1 MIKNRRCVACETEK
15 PELAFRGGTICME
28 CELPAQ
34 EAEIEEHVSKEDDAK
49 ERAKKEIAARFLSRK
64 RFLPFVERVNPEY
77 EAGWV
82 HRDICKRLEKFSQ
95 DVIDK
100 KGPRLILQVPPRHG
114 KSTLASIAF
123 PAWHLGNHP
132 SHEFISVAY
141 SASLSMGFSRKVR
154 DMLRDPSYKNVFKTR
169 LDAQSQS
176 AEAWLTSEGGGF
188 VAAGVGGGITGRGAH
203 VLVIDDP
210 VKNREEAES
219 QYNRESTWDWY
230 TSTAYTRLAPGGG
243 VLVIM
248 TRWHDDDLA
257 GRLLTQAEEGGDQW
271 ELISY
276 PAIAEEDEEYRN
288 AGDALHPARYDID
301 ALKRINKAVGP
312 RDWAALYQQQP
323 VGEEG
328 DYFKRDQIKYYNL
341 SETDLGRMVFYQ
353 AWDLAIGK
361 GDRNDF
367 TVGITVGVDEFDNL
381 YVVDIMRG
389 KYDGFQIVENVLD
402 FADQWAPRA
411 VGIEKGHLSMAIG
424 PFLEKRVRERK
435 AFQHYIQDLSV
446 GRRDKELRARAIQ
459 GRIQQGMVLFPR
471 DADFTA
477 DLVGEMLRFPM
488 GVHDDQVD
496 ALAWVGLMLAEM
508 DTYHA
513 LAVPEPASW
522 RDKLDSLMRPERRDK
537 SEMSA

>member
-1 MIKNRRCVACETEK
+1 MIKKRRCVACETEK

-28 CELPAQ
+28 CELPEQ
-34 EAEIEEHVSKEDDAK
+34 EAEVEKHVSEEDDAK

-95 DVIDK
+95 DVLDK

-154 DMLRDPSYKNVFKTR
+154 DMLRDNSYKNVFKTR
-169 LDAQSQS
+169 LDPQSQS
-176 AEAWLTSEGGGF
+176 AEAWLTTEGGGF

-257 GRLLTQAEEGGDQW
+257 GRLLTQAEEGGDKW

-276 PAIAEEDEEYRN
+276 PAIAEADEEFRN
-288 AGDALHPARYDID
+288 AGEALHPARYDLA

-328 DYFKRDQIKYYNL
+328 DYFKRDQIKYYNMG
-341 SETDLGRMVFYQ
+341 EMDFGRMVFYQ

-367 TVGITVGVDEFDNL
+367 TVGITVGVDEFDNM
-381 YVVDIMRG
+381 YVVDVMRG
-389 KYDGFQIVENVLD
+389 KFDGFQIVENVLD
-402 FADQWAPRA
+402 FADQWSPRA

-424 PFLEKRVRERK
+424 PFLEKRVRERR

-459 GRIQQGMVLFPR
+459 GRIQQGMVMFPR

-508 DTYHA
+508 DTFHPSA
-513 LAVPEPASW
+513 TPVPASW
-522 RDKLDSLMRPERRDK
+522 RDKLDSLMRPERRDR
-537 SEMSA
+537 SAMGA

>member
-1 MIKNRRCVACETEK
+1 MIKDRLCVACEQEK

-28 CELPAQ
+28 CELPEQ
-34 EAEIEEHVSKEDDAK
+34 EAEIEAHDRKENEGKIKAQK
-49 ERAKKEIAARFLSRK
+49 ELAARFLSRK
-64 RFLPFVERVNPEY
+64 RFLPFVERVNNEY

-123 PAWHLGNHP
+123 PAWHLGNNP
-132 SHEFISVAY
+132 AHEFISVAY

-154 DMLRDPSYKNVFKTR
+154 DMLRDTSYKNVFKTR
-169 LDAQSQS
+169 LDPQSQS
-176 AEAWLTSEGGGF
+176 AEAWLTTEGGGF

-276 PAIAEEDEEYRN
+276 PAIAEEDEEFRN
-288 AGDALHPARYDID
+288 AGEALHPARYDIE

-328 DYFKRDQIKYYNL
+328 DYFKRDQIQYYNMAD
-341 SETDLGRMVFYQ
+341 TDFGRMVFYQ

-367 TVGITVGVDEFDNL
+367 TVGITVGVDEFDNM

-389 KYDGFQIVENVLD
+389 KYDGFQIVENILD
-402 FADQWAPRA
+402 FADQWSPRA
-411 VGIEKGHLSMAIG
+411 VGVEKGHLSMAIG
-424 PFLEKRVRERK
+424 PFLEKRVRERR
-435 AFQHYIQDLSV
+435 AFQHYIQDLTV

-459 GRIQQGMVLFPR
+459 GRIQQGMVRFPR

-488 GVHDDQVD
+488 GTHDDQVD

-513 LAVPEPASW
+513 PAIPNPASW
-522 RDKLDSLMRPERRDK
+522 RDKLDALMRPERRDK
-537 SEMSA
+537 SAMSA